1 MFNLLAPGAFDFK
14 AIFSNVLSEWYYY
27 LAFILIVLTVIL
39 IVVKFKPQEKVD
51 LKKTHK
57 LSIIAILSA
66 LCVIANIFSFGSDFV
81 KFSFVSVVCFIA
93 GFTLGP
99 IGGLTVGF
107 IGDFLAGI
115 IFPLGV
121 YNPIIALGSALFG
134 FIPGVIFNYFK
145 GNNIV
150 KTVISFVIC
159 YLICSVI
166 LNTTATYFMYLY
178 GNSAKYQTVFAYLI
192 ARMPTTAITQGI
204 NLVISILLFPALNKI
219 KQTLMK
225 K

>member
-1 MFNLLAPGAFDFK
+1 MFNLLAPSAFDFK

-27 LAFILIVLTVIL
+27 LAFILIVLTVIFL
-39 IVVKFKPQEKVD
+39 VVKFKPQEKVE

-81 KFSFVSVVCFIA
+81 KFSFVSVVCFIS

-99 IGGLTVGF
+99 IGGLAVGF

-115 IFPLGV
+115 IFPFGV

-134 FIPGVIFNYFK
+134 FIPGIIFHYFK
-145 GNNIV
+145 GNNII
-150 KTVISFVIC
+150 KTVVSFIIC
-159 YLICSVI
+159 YVVCSVL
-166 LNTTATYFMYLY
+166 LNTTATYFMYLH
-178 GNSAKYQTVFAYLI
+178 GNSAKYQTVFAYLV
-192 ARMPTTAITQGI
+192 ARVPTTAITQGI
-204 NLVISILLFPALNKI
+204 NLVISILLLPALNKI
-219 KQTLMK
+219 KETLLK

>member
-1 MFNLLAPGAFDFK
+1 MFNLLAPSAFDFK
-14 AIFSNVLSEWYYY
+14 SIFANVLSEWYYY
-27 LAFILIVLTVIL
+27 VIL
-39 IVVKFKPQEKVD
+39 LLFVGLIICLAIEFKPQQKVE

-99 IGGLTVGF
+99 IGGLAVGF

-115 IFPLGV
+115 IFPFGV

-150 KTVISFVIC
+150 KTVISFILC
-159 YLICSVI
+159 YAICSVF

-178 GNSAKYQTVFAYLI
+178 GNSAKYQTVFAYLV

-204 NLVISILLFPALNKI
+204 NLVISILLLPALNKI
-219 KQTLMK
+219 KNSLMK

>member
-1 MFNLLAPGAFDFK
+1 MFNLLAPSAFDFK

-27 LAFILIVLTVIL
+27 LTFILIVLTVIFL
-39 IVVKFKPQEKVD
+39 VVKFKPQEKVE

-99 IGGLTVGF
+99 IGGLAVGF

-115 IFPLGV
+115 IFPFGV

-134 FIPGVIFNYFK
+134 FIPGIIFHYFK
-145 GNNIV
+145 GNNII
-150 KTVISFVIC
+150 KTVVSFIIC
-159 YLICSVI
+159 YVVCSVL
-166 LNTTATYFMYLY
+166 LNTTATYFMYLH
-178 GNSAKYQTVFAYLI
+178 GNSAKYQTVFAYLV
-192 ARMPTTAITQGI
+192 ARIPTTAITQGI
-204 NLVISILLFPALNKI
+204 NLVISILLLPALNKI
-219 KQTLMK
+219 KETLLK

>member
-1 MFNLLAPGAFDFK
+1 MFNLLAPSAFDFK

-27 LAFILIVLTVIL
+27 LTFILIILAVIFF
-39 IVVKFKPQEKVD
+39 VVKFKPQEKVE

-99 IGGLTVGF
+99 IGGLAVGF

-115 IFPLGV
+115 IFPFGV

-134 FIPGVIFNYFK
+134 FIPGIIFHYFK
-145 GNNIV
+145 GNNII
-150 KTVISFVIC
+150 KTVVSFIIC
-159 YLICSVI
+159 YVVCSVL
-166 LNTTATYFMYLY
+166 LNTTATYFMYLH
-178 GNSAKYQTVFAYLI
+178 GNSAKYQTVFAYLV
-192 ARMPTTAITQGI
+192 ARVPTTAITQGI
-204 NLVISILLFPALNKI
+204 NLVISILLLPALNEI
-219 KQTLMK
+219 KETLLK

>member
-1 MFNLLAPGAFDFK
+1 MFNLLAPSAFDFK
-14 AIFSNVLSEWYYY
+14 AIFANFLSEWYYY
-27 LAFILIVLTVIL
+27 LAFILIVLTVIFL
-39 IVVKFKPQEKVD
+39 VVKFKPQEKVE

-99 IGGLTVGF
+99 IGGLAVGF

-115 IFPLGV
+115 IFPFGV

-134 FIPGVIFNYFK
+134 FIPGIIFHYFK
-145 GNNIV
+145 GNNII
-150 KTVISFVIC
+150 KTVVSFIIC
-159 YLICSVI
+159 YVVCSVL
-166 LNTTATYFMYLY
+166 LNTTATYFMYLH
-178 GNSAKYQTVFAYLI
+178 GNSAKYQTVFAYLV
-192 ARMPTTAITQGI
+192 ARVPTTAITQGI
-204 NLVISILLFPALNKI
+204 NLVISILLLPALNKI
-219 KQTLMK
+219 KETLLK